1 MKNPQRI
8 HTPLTE
14 DICEGLHA
22 GDRVLLSGSII
33 TGRDTAHKR
42 LAALITEGKDLPVNL
57 NGETILYAAPTPPR
71 PGRVIGSIGPT
82 TSYRMDAY
90 APLMMEAGIRGMIG
104 KGSRSAEV
112 REAIA
117 RHKGVYF
124 GAMGGIAALMSEC
137 ITRAEV
143 IAYEDLGPEAVMRLE
158 IEDLPLIV
166 VNDTKGGD
174 LYEAAVGRRGIALQS
189 ADG

>member
-1 MKNPQRI
+1 MKSPERI

-14 DICEGLHA
+14 AICEGLRA

-42 LAALITEGKDLPVNL
+42 LAQLITEGKDLPVKL
-57 NGETILYAAPTPPR
+57 DGETILYAAPTPPR
-71 PGRVIGSIGPT
+71 SGRVIGSIGPT

-90 APLMMEAGIRGMIG
+90 APLLMEAGIRGMIG
-104 KGSRSAEV
+104 KGSRSAAV
-112 REAIA
+112 REAIV
-117 RHKGVYF
+117 RHRGVYL

-137 ITRAEV
+137 VKKAEV
-143 IAYEDLGPEAVMRLE
+143 IAYEDLGPEAIMRLE

-166 VNDTKGGD
+166 INDAAGRD
-174 LYEAAVGRRGIALQS
+174 LYEEALP
-189 ADG
+189 GGPV

>member
-1 MKNPQRI
+1 MKEPQKI
-8 HTPLTE
+8 HTPITA
-14 DICEGLHA
+14 DICEGLSA

-42 LAALITEGKDLPVNL
+42 LAQLITEGKTLPVKL
-57 NGETILYAAPTPPR
+57 DGETIFYAAPTPPG

-104 KGSRSAEV
+104 KGSRSAAV
-112 REAIA
+112 RDAIA
-117 RHKGVYF
+117 RYKAVYF

-137 ITRAEV
+137 VKKAEV
-143 IAYEDLGPEAVMRLE
+143 IAYEDLGPEAIMRLE
-158 IEDLPLIV
+158 IEDFPLIV
-166 VNDTKGGD
+166 IDDAAGRD
-174 LYEAAVGRRGIALQS
+174 LYEEVLPGGS
-189 ADG
+189 V

>member
-1 MKNPQRI
+1 MKRPQRI

-14 DICEGLHA
+14 AICENLHA
-22 GDRVLLSGSII
+22 GDRILLSGSII

-42 LAALITEGKDLPVNL
+42 LARLITEGSDLPVNL
-57 NGETILYAAPTPPR
+57 DGETILYAAPTPPR

-82 TSYRMDAY
+82 TSYRMDGY

-104 KGSRSAEV
+104 KGSRSAAV
-112 REAIA
+112 RDAII
-117 RHKGVYF
+117 RHKGVYL

-137 ITRAEV
+137 IKKAEI
-143 IAYEDLGPEAVMRLE
+143 IAYEDLGPEAIMRLE

-166 VNDTKGGD
+166 INDVAGRD
-174 LYEAAVGRRGIALQS
+174 LYEEALP
-189 ADG
+189 GVPV